1 MRTSPTRP
9 GSPTDVDPDSAPG
22 LDTPPSMGAGTEARR
37 LAAAILEV
45 LAGLQTPS
53 EAAGALGISL
63 PRYYQIE
70 VRALDGL
77 VAACESRRRG
87 RQPGS
92 ELVQLRHECER
103 LKRECARQQA
113 LVRVTRRTVGLAE
126 GPPPPPPKSEGRR
139 RRRRPTVRALKVVAK
154 LRTPA
159 REEVSA
165 DPVATGSGDVGG
177 TQETP

>member
-1 MRTSPTRP
+1 M
-9 GSPTDVDPDSAPG
+9 A
-22 LDTPPSMGAGTEARR
+22 TPPRPAAGPEARR

-87 RQPGS
+87 QQPGS
-92 ELVQLRHECER
+92 ELAQLRQECER

-139 RRRRPTVRALKVVAK
+139 RRRRPTVRALKVVAQ

-165 DPVATGSGDVGG
+165 ETAATGSGDVGG
-177 TQETP
+177 TLETP